1 VATTLNPDLPDLILW
16 RRHLHAMPEV
26 SGEEEQTA
34 AEVVRFLEQTAP
46 DDIVTGL
53 GGTGV
58 AAVFQGREPGP
69 TVMFR
74 AELDGLPIAE
84 ISDLPYR
91 SQIVGKG
98 HMCGH
103 DGHMAT
109 LGALA
114 RAFCRERP
122 ARGRVILL
130 FQPAEETGAGA
141 KAVLEDP
148 RFAALKPDYTF
159 SLHNM
164 PGIPFG
170 KSWVKAGHAN
180 CASCG
185 LKITLSGKTAHASM
199 PETGTSPAP
208 AIAELIPALTALR
221 TGEISKGDLV
231 LTTVTHVSIGEPA
244 FGIAPGAAELWVT
257 LRTVSDDA
265 MAALRTGAEDL
276 ARQSAARHGLEVQ
289 FSYHDAFR
297 HCLNHAEAVAIIRAA
312 MDAEGLPHE
321 EGQTFRAS
329 EDFGRFANVSVSAMF
344 FLGAGEDH
352 PALHNPN
359 YDFPD
364 ALIPI
369 GERIFLRIARTL
381 LG

>member
-1 VATTLNPDLPDLILW
+1 MSLSETDLSDLISW
-16 RRHLHAMPEV
+16 RRSLHAMPEI
-26 SGEEEQTA
+26 SGEEDQTA
-34 AEVVRFLEQTAP
+34 ATVTAFLKDTAP
-46 DDIVTGL
+46 DDIITGL

-58 AAVFQGREPGP
+58 AAVFQGQTPGP
-69 TVMFR
+69 SVMFR

-84 ISDLPYR
+84 LSDLPYR
-91 SQIVGKG
+91 SQIAGKG

-103 DGHMAT
+103 DGHMAI
-109 LGALA
+109 LGTLA
-114 RAFCRERP
+114 RAFQRQRP
-122 ARGRVILL
+122 ASGRAILL

-148 RFAALKPDYTF
+148 KFETLKPDYTF

-164 PGIPFG
+164 PGIAFG
-170 KSWVKAGHAN
+170 RSWIKAGHAN

-185 LKITLSGKTAHASM
+185 LKIVLTGKTAHASM

-208 AIAELIPALTALR
+208 AVAQLIPSLTALR
-221 TGEISKGDLV
+221 SGGITSDDLI
-231 LTTVTHVSIGEPA
+231 LTTVTHVSVGEPA
-244 FGIAPGAAELWVT
+244 FGIAPGSAEIWVT

-265 MAALRTGAEDL
+265 MAALRRRAEDL
-276 ARQSAARHGLEVQ
+276 ARQSAAAHGLSVE
-289 FSYHDAFR
+289 FSYHDEFR
-297 HCLNHAEAVAIIRAA
+297 HCLNHPQAVSIIRAA

-321 EGQTFRAS
+321 QGETFRAS
-329 EDFGRFANVSVSAMF
+329 EDFGRFADASVSAMF
-344 FLGAGEDH
+344 FLGAGESH

-369 GERIFLRIARTL
+369 GSRIFLRIAHTL

>member
-1 VATTLNPDLPDLILW
+1 MSLTETDLSDLIVW

-26 SGEEEQTA
+26 SGEEDQTA
-34 AEVVRFLEQTAP
+34 VEVVRFLEATAP
-46 DDIVTGL
+46 DEIVTGL

-58 AAVFQGREPGP
+58 AAVFQGRDAGP

-74 AELDGLPIAE
+74 AELDGLPIEE
-84 ISDLPYR
+84 IADLPHR
-91 SQIVGKG
+91 SQIAGKG

-114 RAFCRERP
+114 RAFRRERP
-122 ARGRVILL
+122 ARGRAILL

-170 KSWVKAGHAN
+170 KSWIKAGHAN

-185 LKITLSGKTAHASM
+185 LKISLTGKTAHASM

-208 AIAELIPALTALR
+208 ALAELIPALTNLR
-221 TGEISKGDLV
+221 KGDIIQGDLV
-231 LTTVTHVSIGEPA
+231 LTTVTHVSLGEPA

-265 MAALRTGAEDL
+265 MAALRASAEDL
-276 ARQSAARHGLEVQ
+276 ARQSAARHGLQVN
-289 FSYHDAFR
+289 FSYHDEFR
-297 HCLNHAEAVAIIRAA
+297 HCLNHPDAVAIIRSAL
-312 MDAEGLPHE
+312 DAEGFAHE

-329 EDFGRFANVSVSAMF
+329 EDFGRFADVSVSAMF

-364 ALIPI
+364 ALIPV
-369 GERIFLRIARTL
+369 GGRIFLRIARTL